1 MLSARVCYVIQD
13 HVLNLKQLTLQQVEA
28 VYIAYAYDIQ
38 KLELH
43 TEKIYSWA
51 SLMLYLVS

>member
-13 HVLNLKQLTLQQVEA
+13 HVLNLKQLMLQQVEA
-28 VYIAYAYDIQ
+28 VYIGYACDIQ

-43 TEKIYSWA
+43 TEKICSWV
-51 SLMLYLVS
+51 SLMRYLVS